1 MPSVVELDGGDFSA
15 SFEEVSALHLLL
27 GAGEEAIMTV
37 IHPPSSSR
45 LKVAVGLMLATLLA
59 LGSIAGADEHEAS
72 STEDTWLPSLI
83 TATPQEGFALAITLS
98 QKGVA
103 ATQKDAEIRRQ
114 KRAEYHDVPDSLIA
128 ASHVIATHFQTVA
141 AANDYW
147 RE

>member
-1 MPSVVELDGGDFSA
+1 
-15 SFEEVSALHLLL
+15 
-27 GAGEEAIMTV
+27 MTV
-37 IHPPSSSR
+37 IHHPSSSR
-45 LKVAVGLMLATLLA
+45 LKVAVGLMLATALA
-59 LGSIAGADEHEAS
+59 LGSIAGADERVAS

-83 TATPQEGFALAITLS
+83 TETPQEGFALAITLS

-103 ATQKDAEIRRQ
+103 ATQKDAEIRRE

-147 RE
+147 RD